1 MNQNKLSLLI
11 YMSSNFSNNINLTE
25 FSLSEDYEIGN
36 DFYNHVNKKWI
47 SDNKIPED
55 KNRWGTFDVLR
66 EESRS
71 NVRKIIDDSAIDNIS
86 YNILNDMEKDILKN
100 LHISSKNNSSIDYK
114 YLLNDFVQKIFNSK
128 DKNELID
135 NVFNVFTLNG
145 INTPIYFDVSPD
157 LKNSNINGLHL
168 EAGGLG
174 LPDKDYYFSKQKK
187 DILDEYK
194 VFMKN
199 YLSLFMEISD
209 DNLEKIFNI
218 EKELAEVTYSNVE
231 KRDPTKLDNPTTF
244 NNLSR
249 NFKYLGLNKLNSFVK
264 CQDFFRGK
272 ELKKINVCNVK
283 FIEKY
288 EYLIENLD
296 LNDLVHYFMWM
307 FLLKVG
313 PFLNENVIEVIYNFY
328 HKRLGGA
335 KKITDRWERVV
346 DIESELI
353 GEIIGKIYVS
363 IYFPEKSKK
372 RALELVSNVKNEFRN
387 RLVNNKWMGNQT
399 KKNAIDKLDSMNV
412 KIGYPDKFK
421 DYSLLYGQLSK
432 DNSFLQNC
440 LICKGFLFYDD
451 LKELY
456 EEKDKSKWFMNVFD
470 VNAYYSP
477 QYNEIVFPAA
487 ILQKPF
493 FSDDYPDSLNY
504 GGIGVV
510 IGHEITHG
518 FDDQG
523 RKFDKDGNLNNWYE
537 EKDIIT
543 FNRITDKLKNQFS
556 NYKIL
561 ELPVNGELTL
571 GENIA
576 DLGGVVISMNS
587 LIKIT
592 DNNEIKKALQEFFY
606 NYARVWRI
614 NIRDEEIKRRLQT
627 DPHSP
632 GEWRVNGILTNVDEF
647 YDVFNINNGS
657 IYKNNEERVTI
668 W

>member
-1 MNQNKLSLLI
+1 MN
-11 YMSSNFSNNINLTE
+11 SNFSNDKN
-25 FSLSEDYEIGN
+25 LSEFNFSENYHIGN
-36 DFYNHVNKKWI
+36 DFYNYVNKKWI
-47 SDNKIPED
+47 DDNNIPED

-66 EESRS
+66 EESRN
-71 NVRKIIDDSAIDNIS
+71 NVRKLVEDIS
-86 YNILNDMEKDILKN
+86 TNDKSSNNILNSNEKDILTN
-100 LHISSKNNSSIDYK
+100 LNFSSKNIEPIDYK

-128 DKNELID
+128 NKEDLIN
-135 NVFNVFTLNG
+135 NVFEVFTLNG
-145 INTPIYFDVSPD
+145 INTPVYFDVCPD
-157 LKNSNINGLHL
+157 LKNSNINGLHV

-174 LPDKDYYFSKQKK
+174 LPDKDYYFSQQKK
-187 DILDEYK
+187 DILDDYK
-194 VFMKN
+194 IFMKN

-209 DNLEKIFNI
+209 EMLEKIFNI

-231 KRDPTKLDNPTTF
+231 KRDPTKLDNATTF
-244 NNLSR
+244 NNLNK
-249 NFKYLGLNKLNSFVK
+249 NFKYLGLNKLNNYVER
-264 CQDFFRGK
+264 QNFFNGK
-272 ELKKINVCNVK
+272 VLKKINICNVK
-283 FIEKY
+283 FIKKY
-288 EYLIENLD
+288 EYLVENLE
-296 LNDLVHYFMWM
+296 LNDLIHYFLWM
-307 FLLKVG
+307 FLLKIG
-313 PFLNENVIEVIYNFY
+313 SFLNEKVIEVIYNFY

-335 KKITDRWERVV
+335 
-346 DIESELI
+346 
-353 GEIIGKIYVS
+353 
-363 IYFPEKSKK
+363 
-372 RALELVSNVKNEFRN
+372 
-387 RLVNNKWMGNQT
+387 

-421 DYSLLYGQLSK
+421 DYTLLYGKLSK
-432 DNSFLQNC
+432 DNSFLKNC
-440 LICKGFLFYDD
+440 LICKGILFYDD
-451 LKELY
+451 LKNIY

-543 FNRITDKLKNQFS
+543 FNKITDKLKKQFS
-556 NYKIL
+556 NYYIL
-561 ELPVNGELTL
+561 GQAINGELTL

-576 DLGGVVISMNS
+576 DLGGVCISMNS
-587 LIKIT
+587 LKNIT
-592 DNNEIKKALQEFFY
+592 NDDQLKTVLQEFFY

-614 NIRDEEIKRRLQT
+614 NAREEELKRRLQT

-632 GEWRVNGILTNVDEF
+632 GEWRVNGILTNIDEF
-647 YDVFNINNGS
+647 YSVFEIKDGD
-657 IYKNNEERVTI
+657 IYKNINDRVAI

>member
-1 MNQNKLSLLI
+1 MN
-11 YMSSNFSNNINLTE
+11 SNFSNDKN
-25 FSLSEDYEIGN
+25 LSEFNFSENYHIGN
-36 DFYNHVNKKWI
+36 DFYNYVNKKWI
-47 SDNKIPED
+47 DDNNIPED

-66 EESRS
+66 EESRN
-71 NVRKIIDDSAIDNIS
+71 NVRKLVEDIS
-86 YNILNDMEKDILKN
+86 TNDKSSNNILNSNEKDILTN
-100 LHISSKNNSSIDYK
+100 LNFSSKNIEPIDYK

-128 DKNELID
+128 NKEDLIN
-135 NVFNVFTLNG
+135 NVFEVFTLNG
-145 INTPIYFDVSPD
+145 INTPVYFDVCPD
-157 LKNSNINGLHL
+157 LKNSNINGLHV

-174 LPDKDYYFSKQKK
+174 LPDKDYYFSQQKK
-187 DILDEYK
+187 DILDDYK
-194 VFMKN
+194 IFMKN

-209 DNLEKIFNI
+209 EMLEKIFNI

-231 KRDPTKLDNPTTF
+231 KRDPTKLDNATTF
-244 NNLSR
+244 NNLNK
-249 NFKYLGLNKLNSFVK
+249 NFKYLGLNKLNNYVER
-264 CQDFFRGK
+264 QNFFNGK
-272 ELKKINVCNVK
+272 VLKKINICNVK
-283 FIEKY
+283 FIKKY
-288 EYLIENLD
+288 EYLVENLE
-296 LNDLVHYFMWM
+296 LNDLIHYFLWM
-307 FLLKVG
+307 FLLKIG
-313 PFLNENVIEVIYNFY
+313 SFLNEKVIEVIYNFY

-335 KKITDRWERVV
+335 KKNTERWERVI
-346 DIESELI
+346 DIESDLI
-353 GEIIGKIYVS
+353 GEIIGKIYVNY
-363 IYFPEKSKK
+363 YFPEKSKK
-372 RALELVSNVKNEFRN
+372 RALDLVDNVKKEFRN
-387 RLVNNKWMGNQT
+387 RLVENNWMGDKT

-421 DYSLLYGQLSK
+421 DYTLLYGKLSK
-432 DNSFLQNC
+432 DNSFLKNC
-440 LICKGFLFYDD
+440 LICKGILFYDD
-451 LKELY
+451 LKNIY

-543 FNRITDKLKNQFS
+543 FNKITDKLKKQFS
-556 NYKIL
+556 NYYIL
-561 ELPVNGELTL
+561 GQAINGELTL

-576 DLGGVVISMNS
+576 DLGGVCISMNS
-587 LIKIT
+587 LKNIT
-592 DNNEIKKALQEFFY
+592 NDDQLKTVLQEFFY

-614 NIRDEEIKRRLQT
+614 NAREEELKRRLQT

-632 GEWRVNGILTNVDEF
+632 GEWRVNGILTNIDEF
-647 YDVFNINNGS
+647 YSVFEIKDGD
-657 IYKNNEERVTI
+657 IYKNINDRVAI